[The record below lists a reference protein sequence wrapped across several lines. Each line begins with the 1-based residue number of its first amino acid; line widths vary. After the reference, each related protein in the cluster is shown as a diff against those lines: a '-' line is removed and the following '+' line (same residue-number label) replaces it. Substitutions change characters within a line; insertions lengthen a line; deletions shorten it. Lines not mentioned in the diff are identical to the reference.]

1 MKATLSS
8 TSRGGGVLG
17 NSRGAAIAD
26 YDNDGDLDIFVAN
39 FAITP
44 NWLFHSNG
52 ADNNFLVLK
61 PVGTISNR
69 NAIEAKVTAVATI
82 GGEEV
87 TQVREITTASSRHA
101 QDSLSADFGLGE
113 ATSMDITVKF
123 LSGIVVELKQVE
135 PNQTFEILE
144 AAPSLP
150 NTGGIVPPWQTLLM
164 VSAVFLIAGVLFLVF
179 WRISNPRSV
188 RP

>member
-1 MKATLSS
+1 M
-8 TSRGGGVLG
+8 
-17 NSRGAAIAD
+17 
-26 YDNDGDLDIFVAN
+26 AN
-39 FAITP
+39 FATTP

-52 ADNNFLVLK
+52 TDNNFLVVK

-69 NAIEAKVTAVATI
+69 NAIGAKVTAVATI

-113 ATSMDITVKF
+113 ATSTDITVKF
-123 LSGIVVELKQVE
+123 PSGIVVELKQVE

-164 VSAVFLIAGVLFLVF
+164 VSAVFFIAGVLFLVF

>member
-1 MKATLSS
+1 MAHSRTKATLSS

-26 YDNDGDLDIFVAN
+26 YDNDGNLDVFVAN
-39 FAITP
+39 FATTP

-101 QDSLSADFGLGE
+101 
-113 ATSMDITVKF
+113 
-123 LSGIVVELKQVE
+123 
-135 PNQTFEILE
+135 
-144 AAPSLP
+144 
-150 NTGGIVPPWQTLLM
+150 
-164 VSAVFLIAGVLFLVF
+164 
-179 WRISNPRSV
+179 
-188 RP
+188 

>member
-1 MKATLSS
+1 M
-8 TSRGGGVLG
+8 
-17 NSRGAAIAD
+17 
-26 YDNDGDLDIFVAN
+26 AN

-101 QDSLSADFGLGE
+101 QDSLSADFGLGD
-113 ATSMDITVKF
+113 ATSVYITVK
-123 LSGIVVELKQVE
+123 
-135 PNQTFEILE
+135 
-144 AAPSLP
+144 
-150 NTGGIVPPWQTLLM
+150 
-164 VSAVFLIAGVLFLVF
+164 
-179 WRISNPRSV
+179 
-188 RP
+188 